1 MAEENSNPVF
11 QIQRMYLKDLSLE
24 IPHAPHIFLE
34 QAQPTVEVAIDNG
47 HEKLADGI
55 YEVTIT
61 VTVTTRIDEERVV
74 FLVEGKQ
81 AGIFEIRNIPED
93 QMDVVLNI
101 VCPNTVYPYLRA
113 NIADV
118 IQRSGFPPIHLAE
131 INFEVLCQQRLAAAQ
146 QQGGKLAGA
155 IIKLTQ
161 KAGVDG
167 RLFGSVT
174 NANVAETLHKAGFAS
189 VQKSM
194 IRMPEGHIKTIG
206 EHPVQV
212 ALHTD
217 VLVDITINVVGETA

>member
-81 AGIFEIRNIPED
+81 AGIFEIRNIPG
-93 QMDVVLNI
+93 QTRTGPVP
-101 VCPNTVYPYLRA
+101 CPTATLACRGC
-113 NIADV
+113 
-118 IQRSGFPPIHLAE
+118 RSE
-131 INFEVLCQQRLAAAQ
+131 
-146 QQGGKLAGA
+146 
-155 IIKLTQ
+155 
-161 KAGVDG
+161 
-167 RLFGSVT
+167 
-174 NANVAETLHKAGFAS
+174 
-189 VQKSM
+189 
-194 IRMPEGHIKTIG
+194 
-206 EHPVQV
+206 
-212 ALHTD
+212 
-217 VLVDITINVVGETA
+217 